1 MKNLLLILCFFPML
15 ALAQE
20 EDQSKYM
27 VGAVP
32 EVNGKVVFSQEI
44 NAPNLSK
51 DQIFDAILAW
61 ANTVSR
67 QIKETGEWLPIRTRK
82 RDKLLAME
90 TNTLFSLIRLF
101 LWIGQK

>member
-15 ALAQE
+15 VLAQE

-61 ANTVSR
+61 AN
-67 QIKETGEWLPIRTRK
+67 K
-82 RDKLLAME
+82 
-90 TNTLFSLIRLF
+90 
-101 LWIGQK
+101 IGRASCRERV